1 MKDWD
6 NYYSKHCTRFYGWL
20 PASKEFKER
29 KGDSK
34 IKYLTLCD
42 TNAIDIFMLEME
54 GVLQRDANQTLTGV
68 TICEME
74 ESKLADIFKNVNP
87 PLRESIVK
95 GKIQQLLLFQDTL
108 ELQLMDPD
116 GDVRNR
122 EIRRKLN
129 MRRDA
134 VRLQISFPFDIIN
147 FDPCDSIINPD
158 KEMFQ
163 ALNKIF
169 EFQKDIDEFLIFS
182 TTPIHLNDAVSK
194 LFSEDFKKN
203 IEDHEVI
210 KIASEHT
217 LHTLDFDAID
227 DEHKRAAIGFGKT
240 LIAKLSIKNGFISDQ
255 LGIYIYKSN
264 NGTTMMSSV
273 TLLSKANG
281 KKPIDWYPSQ
291 IVKIIQEMPIVYEPE
306 YAEANQDV
314 KNHLIAVLQRR
325 EQIQSQFTAQ

>member
-68 TICEME
+68 TICEMD

-95 GKIQQLLLFQDTL
+95 GKIQQLLLFQDTP
-108 ELQLMDPD
+108 ELQAMDPD
-116 GDVRNR
+116 GDVRNIK
-122 EIRRKLN
+122 IRRKLN

-134 VRLQISFPFDIIN
+134 IRLQAGFPFDIIN
-147 FDPCDSIINPD
+147 FDPCDSIMNPD

-163 ALNKIF
+163 ALDKIY
-169 EFQKDIDEFLIFS
+169 ELQSDIDEFLIFS
-182 TTPIHLNDAVSK
+182 TTPIHLNEAISK
-194 LFSEDFKKN
+194 VFDDDFNKN
-203 IEDHEVI
+203 IEDHEAI
-210 KIASEHT
+210 KIASEAT
-217 LHTLDFDAID
+217 LNTLSFAAIG
-227 DEHKRAAIGFGKT
+227 DEHKKAAIGLGKT
-240 LIAKLSIKNGFISDQ
+240 LIAKLSIKHGFVSNQ
-255 LGIYIYKSN
+255 LGIYIYKSD
-264 NGTTMMSSV
+264 NGTPMMSAV
-273 TLLSKANG
+273 TLLCKANG
-281 KKPIDWYPSQ
+281 QQTVDWYPNE
-291 IVKIIQEMPIVYEPE
+291 IVKIIKEMPTVYEPD
-306 YAEANQDV
+306 YAEGNDDV
-314 KNHLIAVLQRR
+314 KNHLSSVIQRR
-325 EQIQSQFTAQ
+325 EEIQNQFAR

>member
-54 GVLQRDANQTLTGV
+54 GVLQRDTNQTLTGV

-74 ESKLADIFKNVNP
+74 ESKLADIFRNVNP

-95 GKIQQLLLFQDTL
+95 GKIQQLLLFQDTP
-108 ELQLMDPD
+108 ELQAMDPD

-122 EIRRKLN
+122 EVRRKLN

-134 VRLQISFPFDIIN
+134 VRLQASFPFDIIN
-147 FDPCDSIINPD
+147 FDPCDSIINPN
-158 KEMFQ
+158 KEMFH

-169 EFQKDIDEFLIFS
+169 ELQGDIDEFLIFS
-182 TTPIHLNDAVSK
+182 TTPIHLNEEITQ
-194 LFSEDFKKN
+194 LFSADFKQN

-210 KIASEHT
+210 KLASEAALNT
-217 LHTLDFDAID
+217 LEFSSIR
-227 DEHKRAAIGFGKT
+227 DEHKKAAIGLGKT
-240 LIAKLSIKNGFISDQ
+240 LIAKFAIKNGFISNQ
-255 LGIYIYKSN
+255 LGIYIYKSD
-264 NGTTMMSSV
+264 NGTAMMSSV

-281 KKPIDWYPSQ
+281 QEPNDWYPNE
-291 IVKIIQEMPIVYEPE
+291 IVKIIREMPTVYEPE
-306 YAEANQDV
+306 YAEANDAV
-314 KNHLIAVLQRR
+314 KNHLTAILQRR
-325 EQIQSQFTAQ
+325 EEIQSQFTAQ